1 MVGGLSRN
9 LWQRSFYEHVIRDEE
24 SLNRIRE
31 YIVNNPQRWELDR
44 ENLQRQGEDDFDR
57 WLASFKAK
65 PATPTRR
72 GGPMCPPHDP
82 RRQLGDAGEDLAAAA
97 LKKQGYKILERNY
110 VCPLGEIDLI
120 ARQGK
125 TYVFIEVKTRKND
138 RFGAPQEAVN
148 STKQRKLRLLAD
160 YYLKQKRLG
169 EVDLRFDVVGITMAA
184 DGPRLEIIQN
194 AF

>member
-1 MVGGLSRN
+1 M
-9 LWQRSFYEHVIRDEE
+9 
-24 SLNRIRE
+24 
-31 YIVNNPQRWELDR
+31 
-44 ENLQRQGEDDFDR
+44 
-57 WLASFKAK
+57 K
-65 PATPTRR
+65 
-72 GGPMCPPHDP
+72 DP

-169 EVDLRFDVVGITMAA
+169 EVDMRFDVVGITMAA